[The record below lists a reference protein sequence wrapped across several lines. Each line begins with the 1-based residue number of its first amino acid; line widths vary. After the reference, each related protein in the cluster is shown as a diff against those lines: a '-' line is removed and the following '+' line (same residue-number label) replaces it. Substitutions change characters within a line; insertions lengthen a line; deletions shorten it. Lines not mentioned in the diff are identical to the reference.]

1 MNKNMK
7 QFEDYISKTV
17 VHGQRNSTMIYVVSE
32 AKKLGID
39 FFDALQTIRPYYKS
53 SEWRSVEK
61 DFRGLWDNKTKNIVS
76 YEEYFNNKVDSS
88 TDIKESL
95 IINSNFE
102 NFIKTTTKLPKQE
115 FDARDTSLLKYFFKK
130 NDWVYVVRNQFD
142 ACEEAYDALTLIEAE
157 KPLKNYSLFSIA
169 SYLNGDGKRNQ
180 TNLKEMRYVLL
191 ECDYLSLDRQIQFFY
206 SLIEFGFPV
215 KSIIYSG
222 GKSFHCLIKIH
233 PMKDVVEYKEYC
245 EKIYALIN
253 KLVYKADKND
263 KNLVDTANKDGI
275 RYSRSPFGFRKDKEK
290 SQEMIYCD
298 MIEADN
304 EIYDFEDVLK
314 QFERYVGNF
323 VKNNE
328 DTADKILD
336 HFIGQKCDLN
346 YAIDKNKCDIEDV
359 FLNNAS
365 VYIKLKNKELQKI
378 AKQDL
383 FDYCLPYIKDV
394 VVQTILPMK
403 NAKSQYLEL
412 KDFFIPIKDIKFE
425 VNLSKNDNIHNL
437 YKPGFITECLNK
449 KVNEIPSE
457 FEKLLNNL
465 ADEKE
470 KNWLINHLACH
481 FQLFLNGFKKNE
493 NDFVLET
500 VPVFYGK
507 SGTGKNTLL
516 DVIGQAISSEGTRYI
531 SIGNIGDDFNEYYLA
546 GAINV
551 NEAANGRSERRASK
565 EALKRFTDKYQK
577 INIKFMQKITI
588 LNTAYKSVS
597 ANESIYGV
605 LDIDKFDRRY
615 QYITGGTQLNGQ
627 EHNLLDMNLFEKQKK
642 DFISYLINFKCDYNK
657 AMTVFDNSVKI
668 EDKINS
674 LSNAEKIA
682 YTIEENIDA
691 IPFDK
696 FTVKMLM
703 NWYEEKFEKTNYDS
717 RVIGKVLKNLFEK
730 KQAGKDIAINQ
741 YGIIAKR
748 GEWYYEKTLKNS
760 QKTIENKEFLDNI

>member
-17 VHGQRNSTMIYVVSE
+17 VRGQRNSTMIYVVSE

-39 FFDALQTIRPYYKS
+39 YFEALQAIRPYYKNN
-53 SEWRSVEK
+53 EWSSVEK
-61 DFRGLWDNKTKNIVS
+61 DFRGLWNDKTKNIVS
-76 YEEYFNNKVDSS
+76 YEEYFNNNKIDSS
-88 TDIKESL
+88 TDIKENL
-95 IINSNFE
+95 IINTNFE

-115 FDARDTSLLKYFFKK
+115 FDIRDTSLLKYFFKS
-130 NDWVYVVRNQFD
+130 NDWIYLVRNQFD
-142 ACEEAYDALTLIEAE
+142 TCEEAYDALTLIEAE
-157 KPLKNYSLFSIA
+157 KPLRNYSLFSIA

-180 TNLKEMRYVLL
+180 NNLKEMRYILL
-191 ECDYLSLDRQIQFFY
+191 ECDYLALDRQIQFFY

-222 GKSFHCLIKIH
+222 GKSFHCLIKIK
-233 PMKDVVEYKEYC
+233 PMTDIKEYKEYC

-253 KLVYKADKND
+253 KLIYKADKND

-304 EIYDFEDVLK
+304 ETYDFEDVLK

-425 VNLSKNDNIHNL
+425 VCLNQNNNIYNL

-449 KVNEIPSE
+449 KVNEMPSE

-465 ADEKE
+465 ADAEEKE
-470 KNWLINHLACH
+470 WLINHMACH
-481 FQLFLNGFKKNE
+481 LQLILNNFKMNDH
-493 NDFVLET
+493 DFVLET

-516 DVIGQAISSEGTRYI
+516 DVIGQAISTEGTRYI
-531 SIGNIGDDFNEYYLA
+531 SIGNIGDDFNEFYLA
-546 GAINV
+546 GAVNV

-565 EALKRFTDKYQK
+565 EALKRFTDKYQR
-577 INIKFMQKITI
+577 INIKFMQKINI
-588 LNTAYKSVS
+588 LNTAYKTIS
-597 ANESIYGV
+597 ANESIFGV

-615 QYITGGTQLNGQ
+615 QYICGGTQLNGQ
-627 EHNLLDMNLFEKQKK
+627 EHNLLDMALFEKQKK
-642 DFISYLINFKCDYNK
+642 DFISFLLNFNCDYKK
-657 AMTVFDNSVKI
+657 AMSVFDNDPKI
-668 EDKINS
+668 EDKYNS
-674 LSNAEKIA
+674 LSNLEKISL
-682 YTIEENIDA
+682 TIKENIEFFPYDV
-691 IPFDK
+691 FSQ
-696 FTVKMLM
+696 KMFLS
-703 NWYEEKFEKTNYDS
+703 WYEDNFEKISYDI
-717 RVIGKVLKNLFEK
+717 RTIGKILKKYFK
-730 KQAGKDIAINQ
+730 IKQAGKDIMCGS
-741 YGIIAKR
+741 YGIIVKR
-748 GEWYYEKTLKNS
+748 GQRYYSKN
-760 QKTIENKEFLDNI
+760 